1 MNEHEI
7 QIISDGD
14 GVAFIGD
21 SALIEEFLAQEGIAE
36 QTISLD
42 VGKVGSIASK
52 LSPGLHMAGNIAENN
67 GKWLKLTDESAA
79 ALRRFGPSIG
89 RDSKLVQGVVRADK
103 GKIAKHLEFVPN
115 ASSML
120 SPAMLTGAA
129 GIMAQVAMEQQMAEI
144 TDYLEKIDK
153 KLDDVLQGQK
163 DSILAGL
170 DGVAGIINEAM
181 MVRQNTGRVS
191 DVTWSKVQG
200 TAETIA
206 ATQATVL
213 RKLNGITKKLESKK
227 NVGDLLEVVESTRS
241 DLSELLAVLAQTVQ
255 LQDALG
261 VIELDRVIEDSPG
274 DLDTHRIGLQI
285 ARDARVNAIT
295 EATNTLLDRI
305 QQAASLSNGQVVRQ
319 FINAPKL
326 FKESKQTANKIVRL
340 QNTLGVEGETTD
352 IESKAWKQALAE
364 VRDDTA
370 GKAVKVAVEGKELG
384 ERLVAEVEGHS
395 KRRIDRLRKRSLN
408 RSKDSLIIEH
418 EPN

>member
-42 VGKVGSIASK
+42 VGRVGSIASK

-115 ASSML
+115 TSSML

-129 GIMAQVAMEQQMAEI
+129 GIMAQMAMEQQMAEI

-206 ATQATVL
+206 ATQAIVL

-285 ARDARVNAIT
+285 ARDARVDAIT

-326 FKESKQTANKIVRL
+326 FKESKQTANKIAKL

-384 ERLVAEVEGHS
+384 ERLVAELEGHS

>member
-42 VGKVGSIASK
+42 VGRVGSIASK